1 MSARTPPDDPLAPLR
16 RPEWLAEARRK
27 AIHLSFIVLPLELL
41 FEPDR
46 ALRYGAFYLHQ
57 LMERFE
63 NVTPVALTAYNAGPG
78 RVRADWRLLIER
90 GGWALYCEM
99 ASNADTQDY
108 VRRIL
113 GYRQAYRD
121 LDPATDGAP

>member
-1 MSARTPPDDPLAPLR
+1 
-16 RPEWLAEARRK
+16 
-27 AIHLSFIVLPLELL
+27 
-41 FEPDR
+41 
-46 ALRYGAFYLHQ
+46 
-57 LMERFE
+57 MERFE

-78 RVRADWRLLIER
+78 RVRADWRLLIDR

-99 ASNADTQDY
+99 AANADTQDY

-121 LDPATDGAP
+121 LKPVTADGP